1 LRVHEGEILSEGLTM
16 KVTVTAR
23 HAKFTEAL
31 KEVAL
36 EKAQRLE
43 HFFDHL
49 KKIEVILDTDGDSR
63 YSVEMIASGLHDHV
77 IVSHSSDRT
86 ALAAL
91 DQVVEKMER
100 QLMKFKEK
108 LIRKGD
114 HATPRRSGTAP
125 KGQGGDVWW

>member
-1 LRVHEGEILSEGLTM
+1 M

-23 HAKFTEAL
+23 HAKFTDAL
-31 KEVAL
+31 KDVAYQ
-36 EKAQRLE
+36 KAHHLE

-49 KKIEVILDTDGDSR
+49 KKIEVILDTDGDTK

-77 IVSHSSDRT
+77 IVSQSSDKT

-100 QLMKFKEK
+100 QLIKFKEK
-108 LIRKGD
+108 LYRKGNHD
-114 HATPRRSGTAP
+114 TPRKAQVGPSEGSKA
-125 KGQGGDVWW
+125 DVWW

>member
-1 LRVHEGEILSEGLTM
+1 M

-23 HAKFTEAL
+23 HAKFTDAL
-31 KEVAL
+31 KEVAYQ
-36 EKAQRLE
+36 KAQRLE

-49 KKIEVILDTDGDSR
+49 KKIEVILDTDGGKH
-63 YSVEMIASGLHDHV
+63 YAVEMIASGLHDHV

-100 QLMKFKEK
+100 QLVKFKEK
-108 LIRKGD
+108 LSRKGNHD
-114 HATPRRSGTAP
+114 TPRRSSGVAP
-125 KGQGGDVWW
+125 TEGSADVWW

>member
-1 LRVHEGEILSEGLTM
+1 M

-23 HAKFTEAL
+23 HAKFTETL
-31 KEVAL
+31 KEAAL

-49 KKIEVILDTDGDSR
+49 KKIEVILDTDGDTK

-77 IVSHSSDRT
+77 IVSQSSDRT

-100 QLMKFKEK
+100 QLLKFKEK
-108 LIRKGD
+108 LTRKGD
-114 HATPRRSGTAP
+114 HATPRRSGAAP
-125 KGQGGDVWW
+125 RGQGADVWW

>member
-1 LRVHEGEILSEGLTM
+1 M

-31 KEVAL
+31 KEVASQ
-36 EKAQRLE
+36 KALRLE

-49 KKIEVILDTDGDSR
+49 KKIEVILDTDGDTQ

-77 IVSHSSDRT
+77 LVSRSSDKT

-100 QLMKFKEK
+100 QLVKFKEK
-108 LIRKGD
+108 LSRKGD
-114 HATPRRSGTAP
+114 HDTPRRSGVA
-125 KGQGGDVWW
+125 GSEGSGDVWW

>member
-1 LRVHEGEILSEGLTM
+1 M

-23 HAKFTEAL
+23 HAKFTDAL
-31 KEVAL
+31 KDIAYQ
-36 EKAQRLE
+36 KAHHLE

-49 KKIEVILDTDGDSR
+49 KKIEVILDVDGDTK
-63 YSVEMIASGLHDHV
+63 YAVEMIASGLHDHT

-100 QLMKFKEK
+100 QLVKFKEK
-108 LIRKGD
+108 LSRKGNHD
-114 HATPRRSGTAP
+114 TPRKSGL
-125 KGQGGDVWW
+125 GGNGDVWW